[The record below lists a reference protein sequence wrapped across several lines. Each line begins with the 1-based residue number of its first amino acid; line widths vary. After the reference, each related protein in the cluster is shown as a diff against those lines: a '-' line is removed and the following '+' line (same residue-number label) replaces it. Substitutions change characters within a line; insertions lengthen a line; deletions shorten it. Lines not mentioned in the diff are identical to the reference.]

1 LIQIRTHAQKYFL
14 RHAPPPAQKGSAPG
28 QMRSAGDEDTFDL
41 GGEMSGAYPTEYVA
55 AASLR
60 HVALEPLSP
69 ADPVGLDFRME
80 AGSVIVNGFSII
92 PISQSSGGAP
102 QAAQL
107 SAAEESD
114 IVRIGDVVLG
124 VSGVCV
130 LGLEIAEVKR
140 AIAAASS
147 ITQGGVIILHLSDRI
162 VDASLI
168 EEIATQAAGAA
179 LQLLGSK
186 QAVETVQQAISHALS
201 FPDIP
206 IPLRS

>member
-1 LIQIRTHAQKYFL
+1 
-14 RHAPPPAQKGSAPG
+14 
-28 QMRSAGDEDTFDL
+28 MRSAGDEDTFDL
-41 GGEMSGAYPTEYVA
+41 GGGSDMGGGSYPSEYIA

-69 ADPVGLDFRME
+69 TDPVGLDFRME

-92 PISQSSGGAP
+92 PLSQGAGSGP
-102 QAAQL
+102 QNAQL

-130 LGLEIAEVKR
+130 LGLEIADVKR
-140 AIAAASS
+140 AIAAATS

-186 QAVETVQQAISHALS
+186 QAVETVQQAISQALS
-201 FPDIP
+201 FPEV
-206 IPLRS
+206 PLQIRS